1 MLTSSHFFT
10 RIENTYADLSPNAR
24 KIANY
29 LQHNPMDII
38 THSVADIAAT
48 TSTSKASVSRFFR
61 QLGYNSHSDV
71 KQEMRRLRA
80 NGYPLKTVV
89 SNHDDIEQEL
99 IRVGEAWQNIKQTDI
114 DALTQAI
121 CTAPRIKV
129 IGFRNSYP
137 VAMHFRQQLLQM
149 RSKVRLIPQPGQTLS
164 EELADIED
172 NELVILVGFR
182 RRPKVFKTLV
192 ERLNEMKREDG
203 TGGPKLALLADPSGQ
218 LYRKQVSHLFLCP
231 LGDEQAFDS
240 YAVPMSIVSI
250 ICNRVFARLGLDA
263 QKRTNS
269 ISDLYNQMEELE
281 RI

>member
-10 RIENTYADLSPNAR
+10 RIEDTYTDLSPNAR

-38 THSVADIAAT
+38 THSVADIANT

-61 QLGYNSHSDV
+61 QLGYESHLDV
-71 KQEMRRLRA
+71 KQEMRQLRA
-80 NGYPLKTVV
+80 KGYPLKSVV
-89 SNHDDIEQEL
+89 NKQSDIEQEL
-99 IRVGEAWQNIKQTDI
+99 NRVSEAWQNIKQEDI
-114 DALTQAI
+114 DALTKAI
-121 CTAPRIKV
+121 CNAPRIKL

-172 NELVILVGFR
+172 DELVILVGFR
-182 RRPKVFKTLV
+182 RRPKVFKTLI
-192 ERLNEMKREDG
+192 ERLNEMKSEDG
-203 TGGPKLALLADPSGQ
+203 KRGPKLALLTDPSGQ
-218 LYRKQVSHLFLCP
+218 LYRQQVSHLFLCP

-250 ICNRVFARLGLDA
+250 ICNRVFANLGIDA
-263 QKRTNS
+263 QVRTNS
-269 ISDLYNQMEELE
+269 ISDLYEQMEELE
-281 RI
+281 KF